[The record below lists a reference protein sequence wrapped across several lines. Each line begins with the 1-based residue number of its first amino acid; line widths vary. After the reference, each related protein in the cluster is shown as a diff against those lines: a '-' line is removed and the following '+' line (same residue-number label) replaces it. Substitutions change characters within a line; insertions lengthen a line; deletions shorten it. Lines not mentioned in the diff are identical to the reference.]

1 MGKLRGVVAVWLL
14 LLVVGCAGLGLEPA
28 NTFTDKL
35 AYAYGTHTAVLRTAD
50 AEAKAGYLNK
60 EDGLQVLAS
69 ADQARAILDSA
80 SLIKDP
86 VQANAKLVLGLSIL
100 QQLQTYLRSH
110 QK

>member
-1 MGKLRGVVAVWLL
+1 MGNRKWVAAVWLL
-14 LLVVGCAGLGLEPA
+14 LLVGCAQLGLQTA
-28 NTFTDKL
+28 DTFEQKL

-50 AEAKAGYLNK
+50 AEAKAGFLNK
-60 EDGLQVLAS
+60 EDGMQVLAT

-80 SLIKDP
+80 ALIKDP
-86 VQANAKLVLGLSIL
+86 AQANAKLILGLSLL